1 MQNTKE
7 SANQPAEVQI
17 KAFDKKVIYVY
28 KHLDVAS
35 HKGMLKVGET
45 KASNIK
51 GDGTNMR
58 ILDQNTAA
66 NVAYEVLYTT
76 DAVRNNGTPFTD
88 KDIHE
93 LLVAKDI
100 EREQTINPNTDKE
113 SEWFKTDL
121 QTIINTIEEYKL
133 QAVKDE
139 HGIITD
145 FRLRD
150 EQIAAIKTTED
161 YYDACKENVNL
172 EPAFLWNAKPRFG
185 KTLTAYC
192 FASEIQAKKVLIVTN
207 RPAIADSW
215 HTDFELFDFKD
226 TDQNDGKFRWI
237 FTCSEA
243 VKNRLGN
250 PRDVF
255 TRDEQTTSS
264 LLNMNLITKNMVHF
278 ISLQDI
284 KGRNQGIDDF
294 KEKNK
299 WIFDLDWDLVIID
312 ESHEGVDTHKA
323 MRVFD
328 TVKTTFTLNLSGTP
342 FKALAS
348 KRFNSNQIYNWSYQ
362 DEQRCKENWPI
373 QDGTNPYAD
382 LPKMHIFTYQLS
394 KALETTAEEARDEGS
409 EYAFDLAEFF
419 RVVKVDG
426 KDKFAYE
433 DKVKLFVK
441 NLRNPNY
448 QYPFSSDEFRENLRH
463 TFWLLPGVKACE
475 QMKKIL
481 LQDEWFGANYQPEDI
496 IMAAG
501 NGDEDR
507 ITESALAEV
516 RQRIGEPGT
525 SRHPLETRTITLSCG
540 QLTTGVTVPAWTAV
554 LMLNNCKSPSMYMQ
568 SAFRSQNP
576 FKIVTSGGECFMKE
590 NCFVF
595 DFAPDRIL
603 QTLAEIADSG
613 VSDTPPKPREEK
625 VKILINFLPVI
636 AEDSEGKMKYLDA
649 NDVLTIP
656 LKLITEEV
664 INRGFMSN
672 RLFKNISG
680 IFGCPQ
686 DIKDIISK
694 MDEAKGTDVEKD
706 PTKKPKITNKPK
718 IWVDADKKIHI
729 NEDIV
734 VATTNGLLG
743 DKKYVEIGSEDG
755 REIEETIGEAVS
767 QARAA
772 GYPPE
777 AIKAV
782 KAALVKK
789 MPKLVVKIP
798 DPEPQPGDPGY
809 VEPPEKPDEKP
820 APKEKSDEEKIRD
833 RLRGFART
841 IPSFLMAYGTSDTKL
856 ENFGDDIPD
865 DVFEELTNITK
876 EDFRKLRDGMDYE
889 AKDEKGNPKTEHF
902 NGLFDEAVFNSAV
915 QEFNNKR
922 KELAC
927 YYQTSS
933 EEDIFEYIPP
943 QANNQIFTPK
953 RVVKMMVDML
963 EKENPDIFNSTT
975 NTFIDLYMK
984 SGMFITEI
992 VKRIYEKTRDNEQY
1006 HSDTECIKH
1015 ILEKQVYGF
1024 APSPILDAITRN
1036 YIFGFGS
1043 TEFIDESHFIQYD
1056 AIEAT
1061 KNGALEQ
1068 EINKL
1073 FNSQGE
1079 PMKFTAVIGNPPY
1092 QGDNHFQLYPDFYL
1106 SSRKLGEKSILIF
1119 PTGWQEPKN
1128 ALNLQKMNTK
1138 EIKEDK
1144 QIVKIDNRQNVFPGI
1159 TGAEWTNIILWQHG
1173 YDNQLNGR
1181 QLVYTNGEKPEAKQ
1195 LLWDKTNIEQKA
1207 PAELKRIL
1215 SHFIKDE
1222 KNNLPSII
1230 YSGRSVLKFNDNFL
1244 KKFPDS
1250 KEIRLRAIQQKQPN
1264 TLSLGPNEEYEL
1276 KTSTFEVLD
1285 KVFID
1290 KDPSNEKE
1298 YYKLYGSYKNKR
1310 TVRWIKRDYMEPR
1323 YRNRNNID
1331 YYKVLIAK
1339 AASAGDFGAKISDTI
1354 IAKPGESCTPTF
1366 YGIGYFNTFSEAYN
1380 CDKYIKTKLFRALLG
1395 ALKTTRDNP
1404 APVFAYIPMQDFTN
1418 NSDIDWSKTI
1428 PEIDKQLYKKYNLS
1442 EEEIKFIEEKVA
1454 AME

>member
-1 MQNTKE
+1 MQKNE
-7 SANQPAEVQI
+7 GPANQPAEVQI

-121 QTIINTIEEYKL
+121 QTIIDTIEEYKL

-576 FKIVTSGGECFMKE
+576 FKITTSGGECFMKE

-613 VSDTPPKPREEK
+613 VSDTLPKTREEK

-636 AEDSEGKMKYLDA
+636 AEDNEGRMKYLDA

-833 RLRGFART
+833 RLRGFTRT

-889 AKDEKGNPKTEHF
+889 TKDEKGNPKTEHF

-1036 YIFGFGS
+1036 YIFGFDS
-1043 TEFIDESHFIQYD
+1043 AEFIDESHFIQYD

-1092 QGDNHFQLYPDFYL
+1092 QDRAFGNNDYAPPIYHLFMESSYSISNRVMLITPGRFLFNAGSTPKPWNEKMLNDPHLKVLFYETK
-1106 SSRKLGEKSILIF
+1106 SSNIFPNTDIKGGIAITYRDQQKNPGPIGTFSAFTELNGIAKKAKPTTDEYSLMKIIFLQNRYNLEALLKEHPECKPEISSDGADRRLRNNAFDRVSLFTEEKQHEDDIKIIGLISNKRVWRYLPKKYFDMLHENILKYKVIVPAANGSGALGEVLSTPLI
-1119 PTGWQEPKN
+1119 G
-1128 ALNLQKMNTK
+1128 
-1138 EIKEDK
+1138 
-1144 QIVKIDNRQNVFPGI
+1144 
-1159 TGAEWTNIILWQHG
+1159 
-1173 YDNQLNGR
+1173 
-1181 QLVYTNGEKPEAKQ
+1181 
-1195 LLWDKTNIEQKA
+1195 
-1207 PAELKRIL
+1207 
-1215 SHFIKDE
+1215 
-1222 KNNLPSII
+1222 
-1230 YSGRSVLKFNDNFL
+1230 
-1244 KKFPDS
+1244 
-1250 KEIRLRAIQQKQPN
+1250 
-1264 TLSLGPNEEYEL
+1264 
-1276 KTSTFEVLD
+1276 
-1285 KVFID
+1285 
-1290 KDPSNEKE
+1290 
-1298 YYKLYGSYKNKR
+1298 
-1310 TVRWIKRDYMEPR
+1310 
-1323 YRNRNNID
+1323 
-1331 YYKVLIAK
+1331 
-1339 AASAGDFGAKISDTI
+1339 
-1354 IAKPGESCTPTF
+1354 TPL
-1366 YGIGYFNTFSEAYN
+1366 IGYTQTFISIGAFETRNEAEN
-1380 CDKYIKTKLFRALLG
+1380 CMKYIKSKFCRTMLGILKITQTNSRETWKLV
-1395 ALKTTRDNP
+1395 P
-1404 APVFAYIPMQDFTN
+1404 IQDFTD